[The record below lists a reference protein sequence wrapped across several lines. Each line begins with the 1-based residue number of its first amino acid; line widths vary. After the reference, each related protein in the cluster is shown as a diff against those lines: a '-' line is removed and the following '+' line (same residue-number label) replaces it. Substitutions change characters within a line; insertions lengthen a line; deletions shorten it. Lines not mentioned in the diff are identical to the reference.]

1 MPQLRQITEHFKDKP
16 IVVFGMNNDEK
27 EEDAKFVIEK
37 LGLNYRN
44 LKATGLS
51 DKYKVAGM
59 PTLLI
64 LDPQG
69 IVRDIHV
76 GYSPT
81 LRDDVVR
88 SVERLLQA
96 KP

>member
-16 IVVFGMNNDEK
+16 VVVFGMNTDDK
-27 EEDAKFVIEK
+27 EEDAKFVIDK
-37 LGLNYRN
+37 MGLNYRN
-44 LKATGLS
+44 LKATGLAE
-51 DKYKVAGM
+51 KYKVGGF
-59 PTLLI
+59 PVLFI
-64 LDPQG
+64 IDPQG

-81 LRDDVVR
+81 LKDDVVH